1 MSATQPSGKIDGIDQ
16 RIAPDARGSRQIM
29 TIIAILL
36 AFALCHFIRELGRI
50 RKNRW
55 LTAWVGFANDA
66 FGKLPGWSDVLG
78 FLVIIA
84 VPLIVLL
91 LINQL
96 LNAALG
102 ITGSFLLALLV
113 LIYSFGPRDL
123 DTDVAEVLEA
133 SDEQKRT
140 QALEILIDGPVPES
154 DSACRTAAVEGV
166 FQQALRRW
174 FGVIFWFAVLGVVGA
189 LLYRM
194 VDWLDSEEPKV
205 SSDQR
210 ERFVR
215 LQQIMDWPAAQLMT
229 LSLAIAT
236 DFDSVFK
243 AWKRYHDEQGH
254 GLFEGDNGF
263 LLASA
268 RSVVLS
274 GHAARDGYAD
284 QLEGPM
290 ISLQQAMDL
299 VWRMLGVWLTVLAL
313 LLLVGVLA

>member
-1 MSATQPSGKIDGIDQ
+1 
-16 RIAPDARGSRQIM
+16 M

-50 RKNRW
+50 RKNQW
-55 LTAWVGFANDA
+55 LTGWVGFANDA
-66 FGKLPGWSDVLG
+66 FGKLPGWTDTLG
-78 FLVIIA
+78 FLVILAI
-84 VPLIVLL
+84 PLVVLL
-91 LINQL
+91 LIDQV
-96 LNAALG
+96 LNRALG
-102 ITGSFLLALLV
+102 TTGSFLLALAA

-123 DTDVAEVLEA
+123 DTDVAQVLEA
-133 SDEQKRT
+133 EDEQK
-140 QALEILIDGPVPES
+140 QKSALEDLLGRPAPADES
-154 DSACRTAAVEGV
+154 SCRTAAVESV

-174 FGVIFWFAVLGVVGA
+174 FGVIFWFAALGIVGA

-205 SSDQR
+205 SPEQR
-210 ERFVR
+210 SRFVR

-229 LSLAIAT
+229 LSLAIST
-236 DFDSVFK
+236 DFDSVYK

-254 GLFEGDNGF
+254 GLFDGDNGF

-268 RSVVLS
+268 RSVVLT

-284 QLEGPM
+284 QLQGPM
-290 ISLQQAMDL
+290 VGLQQAMDL

>member
-1 MSATQPSGKIDGIDQ
+1 
-16 RIAPDARGSRQIM
+16 M

-50 RKNRW
+50 RKNQW
-55 LTAWVGFANDA
+55 LTGWVGFANDA
-66 FGKLPGWSDVLG
+66 FGRLPGWADVAG
-78 FLVIIA
+78 FLVILA
-84 VPLIVLL
+84 VPLAVLL
-91 LINQL
+91 LINQVL
-96 LNAALG
+96 HATLG
-102 ITGSFLLALLV
+102 TTGSFLLALVV

-123 DTDVAEVLEA
+123 DTDIAKVLEGD
-133 SDEQKRT
+133 DEQQRSA
-140 QALEILIDGPVPES
+140 ALEELLDRPVPE
-154 DSACRTAAVEGV
+154 DDAACRSAAIGAV
-166 FQQALRRW
+166 FEQALRRW

-194 VDWLDSEEPKV
+194 VDWLDSEEPQV
-205 SSDQR
+205 SEDQR
-210 ERFVR
+210 GHFIR

-229 LSLAIAT
+229 LALAIAT
-236 DFDSVFK
+236 DFDSVYK

-268 RSVVLS
+268 RSVVLT

-290 ISLQQAMDL
+290 VSLQQAMDL
-299 VWRMLGVWLTVLAL
+299 VWRMLGVWLTALAL
-313 LLLVGVLA
+313 LLLIGVLA

>member
-1 MSATQPSGKIDGIDQ
+1 
-16 RIAPDARGSRQIM
+16 M

-36 AFALCHFIRELGRI
+36 AFALCHFVRELGRI
-50 RKNRW
+50 RKNQW
-55 LTAWVGFANDA
+55 LTTWVGFANDA
-66 FGKLPGWSDVLG
+66 FGKLPGWADIVG
-78 FLVIIA
+78 FLVILA
-84 VPLIVLL
+84 VPLVVLL
-91 LINQL
+91 LVEQVL
-96 LNAALG
+96 HGALG
-102 ITGSFLLALLV
+102 TTGSFLLALAV

-123 DTDVAEVLEA
+123 DTDVARVLESPEGPQRA
-133 SDEQKRT
+133 E
-140 QALEILIDGPVPES
+140 ALEELLDGPAPA
-154 DSACRTAAVEGV
+154 DDQACRAAAVEAV

-194 VDWLDSEEPKV
+194 VDWLDSEEPGV
-205 SSDQR
+205 SPEQR
-210 ERFVR
+210 GRFVR

-254 GLFEGDNGF
+254 GLFDGDNGF

-268 RSVVLS
+268 RSVVLT

-284 QLEGPM
+284 QLHGPM